1 MPKQKQIQ
9 TFFQMDQTLNNL
21 SYMPNMLI
29 QKISNHNQNQLTSNS
44 YNIFI
49 YDTVKLSH
57 YITNKGFY

>member
-49 YDTVKLSH
+49 HDTVKLSH